1 MIRKALL
8 PCLASCVL
16 AIACNLPGGACTAIG
31 CEDGLVVAIQGSPPG
46 PWRIEVSAAGLETRA
61 LECPA
66 GTQCNFVQFEGFTP
80 ATATIT
86 VTMGDRTATSQVT
99 PTPREVRPNGPSCQP
114 VCNQPL
120 VTVAPPPP

>member
-1 MIRKALL
+1 MIRKAML

-16 AIACNLPGGACTAIG
+16 AIGCNLPGGACTDIG
-31 CEDGLVVAIQGSPPG
+31 CENGLVVAIQGSPPG
-46 PWRIEVSAAGLETRA
+46 PWRVEVSAGPETRA

-66 GTQCNFVQFEGFTP
+66 GSPCQFVQFQGFTP
-80 ATATIT
+80 STATVT

-99 PTPREVRPNGPSCQP
+99 ITPREVRPNGPSCLP

-120 VTVAPPPP
+120 VTVAPPLP